1 MMTTQAKVQYTSPES
16 EVLDTQLEAVI
27 AASPG
32 GYPGMGGEETI

>member
-1 MMTTQAKVQYTSPES
+1 MMTTQAKEQYASPVC

-32 GYPGMGGEETI
+32 AYPGMGGEETI